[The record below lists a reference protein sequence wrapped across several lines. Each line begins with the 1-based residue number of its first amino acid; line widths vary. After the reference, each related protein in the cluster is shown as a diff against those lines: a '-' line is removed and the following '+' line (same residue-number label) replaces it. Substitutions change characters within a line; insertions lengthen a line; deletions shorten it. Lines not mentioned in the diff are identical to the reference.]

1 MGMGG
6 GMGMGME
13 MGSGGGALSLRNL
26 NTFASFRNPVYRLFY
41 MGSLGQMGAMNM
53 QMMARSLLVYR
64 ITGSAAALGVIAL
77 ASSLPMLFF
86 SLYGGVLADRVQKK
100 YVLIA
105 GQVGSAILAFIIAM
119 FLYTGILSPD
129 QPNSWWILVGY
140 SLIAGALM
148 GVVGPAQG
156 AILPQI
162 VGEERLMNAVAL
174 NMLGMNLLRLTA
186 PAIAGFFIDAFGF
199 EAIYFTMT
207 GLYLLGLGFFIL
219 MPPTGTMS
227 LRGRGALD
235 DMKAGF
241 QYVRQERTILLI
253 LILTLVVVVLSMP
266 YMFLLPVFTES
277 ILHVGAKGMGILLS
291 VSGIGAIAGSIVL
304 ASLPN
309 KKRGLM
315 FLIGSAFLGVTL
327 TAFSFSSLWTLS
339 LIVIAFV
346 GLGQTFRMTLAN
358 TLLQYYV
365 DDQYRGR
372 VMSIMNMEFG
382 LSSFGVFFAG
392 IMATIIGVQW
402 AVGSLAI
409 LLIVM
414 SLLFLAV
421 VPRIRNLD

>member
-1 MGMGG
+1 
-6 GMGMGME
+6 
-13 MGSGGGALSLRNL
+13 
-26 NTFASFRNPVYRLFY
+26 
-41 MGSLGQMGAMNM
+41 MGAMNM

-77 ASSLPMLFF
+77 ANSLPMLFF
-86 SLYGGVLADRVQKK
+86 SLFGGVLADRVQKK

-105 GQVGSAILAFIIAM
+105 GQVGSAILAFIIAL
-119 FLYTGILSPD
+119 FLYADILGPD

-140 SLIAGALM
+140 SLVAGALM

-174 NMLGMNLLRLTA
+174 NMLGMNFLRLTA
-186 PAIAGFFIDAFGF
+186 PAIAGFFIEAFGF
-199 EAIYFTMT
+199 EAIYFSMT
-207 GLYLLGLGFFIL
+207 GLYLLGLVFFIL
-219 MPPTGTMS
+219 MPSTGTMS
-227 LRGRGALD
+227 IGGQGALS
-235 DMKAGF
+235 DMEAGF
-241 QYVRQERTILLI
+241 QYVRRERTILLI
-253 LILTLVVVVLSMP
+253 LALTLVFVVLSMP

-277 ILHVGAKGMGILLS
+277 ILKVGAQGMGILMS
-291 VSGIGAIAGSIVL
+291 VSGIGAVAGSIVL

-315 FLIGSAFLGVTL
+315 FLIGSAFLGVAL
-327 TAFSFSSLWTLS
+327 TAFAFSSQWTLS
-339 LIVIAFV
+339 LIMVAFV
-346 GLGQTFRMTLAN
+346 GLGQTLRMTLSN

-372 VMSIMNMEFG
+372 VTSIYNMEFG

-402 AVGSLAI
+402 AVGGLAI
-409 LLIVM
+409 ILIVM
-414 SLLFLAV
+414 ALLFLAV
-421 VPRIRNLD
+421 VPRIRNLN